1 MATIHDAALLC
12 DVEALRRELER
23 GVDPN
28 LRAAGYYNQ
37 TPLQWLPLNKKN
49 DAQMLQCCRLLI
61 ESGADVHVRD
71 VLEDTLLH
79 DACLWDQVAIAT
91 LLLEAG
97 ADVHARGSRQNTPLH
112 RAVLESFGGVTTG
125 VECTNLLLRAGA
137 EVNARNE
144 HGHTPLEY
152 AIDDNPSNVR
162 VYPIL
167 LRAGAEVPAETNVPY
182 IQKVIDAGGWA
193 NYERLH
199 LDRLTAMLTP
209 TPAPEGRRRSRRRL
223 SPLRRVPPE
232 VIRRI
237 VAYAFHAE
245 YY

>member
-28 LRAAGYYNQ
+28 IRAAGPAGFYNQ
-37 TPLQWLPLNKKN
+37 TPLQWLPLRDHSN

-61 ESGADVHVRD
+61 ESGADVSVRD

-79 DACLWDQVAIAT
+79 DACLWDQVAIAE

-97 ADVHARGSRQNTPLH
+97 ADIEARGLYENTPLH
-112 RAVLESFGGVTTG
+112 RAVLDGG
-125 VECTNLLLRAGA
+125 VECTNVLLRAGA

-152 AIDDNPSNVR
+152 AIDENPAFNVCQG
-162 VYPIL
+162 VYPLL
-167 LRAGAEVPAETNVPY
+167 LRAGSELPAETDDPY

-193 NYERLH
+193 NYQRLH
-199 LDRLTAMLTP
+199 LDKLTAMLTP
-209 TPAPEGRRRSRRRL
+209 KDDGRRRSRRRL
-223 SPLRRVPPE
+223 SPLRRVPQE
-232 VIRRI
+232 VLRKI
-237 VAYAFHAE
+237 AAFAFHAG